1 MEPHTP
7 PSNHPYLVGITGGSA
22 SGKTRFIRRL
32 VASFAPDEVCLLSQ
46 DNYYRERH
54 LQPKDPEG
62 VENFDLPESIDHA
75 HFVRDVEAL
84 KRGQT
89 VLKSE
94 YTFNNPTLV
103 PKMLELKPAPI
114 IVVEGIFVFYLPE
127 IRKQLDLKLY
137 IDAQEHI
144 KLTRRIRRDAEERG
158 YDLADVLYRYENHVA
173 PTFKQFIKP
182 FMYEAD
188 LIVPNNQSFDKALEV
203 VVGFLKGK
211 LRKD

>member
-1 MEPHTP
+1 MEPLTKP
-7 PSNHPYLVGITGGSA
+7 ATKPFLVGITGGSA

-32 VASFAPDEVCLLSQ
+32 MASFTPDQICLVSQ

-62 VENFDLPESIDHA
+62 IENFDLPESIDHE
-75 HFVRDVEAL
+75 HFIHDIEAL
-84 KRGQT
+84 KRGKT
-89 VLKSE
+89 VIKKE
-94 YTFNNPTLV
+94 YTFNNPKLD
-103 PKMLELKPAPI
+103 PIMLEFKPAPI

-127 IRKQLDLKLY
+127 VRQQLDLKLF

-158 YDLADVLYRYENHVA
+158 YELEDVVYRYENHVA

-188 LIVPNNQSFDKALEV
+188 IIVPNNHKFDVALDV

-211 LRKD
+211 L

>member
-1 MEPHTP
+1 MEPQSKP
-7 PSNHPYLVGITGGSA
+7 AIKPYLVGITGGSA

-32 VASFAPDEVCLLSQ
+32 MATFPSDQICLVSQ

-62 VENFDLPESIDHA
+62 VENFDLPESIDHE
-75 HFVRDVEAL
+75 HFIRDIEAL
-84 KRGQT
+84 KRGET
-89 VLKSE
+89 VLKQE
-94 YTFNNPTLV
+94 YTFNNPNLK
-103 PKMLELKPAPI
+103 PKMLEFKPAPI

-127 IRKQLDLKLY
+127 VRKELDLKLY

-144 KLTRRIRRDAEERG
+144 KLTRRIRRDAKERG
-158 YDLADVLYRYENHVA
+158 YELDDVLYRYENHVA

-188 LIVPNNQSFDKALEV
+188 LVVPNNNTFDVALEV

-211 LRKD
+211 LQ